1 MRHLALLGG
10 LLLTAALASAKAPNV
25 VVLLADDAG
34 WGDYSFNGN
43 RQVATP
49 HIDGIA
55 KAGAHFDRFFVQPVC
70 APTRSE
76 FLTGRYHRRL
86 GVYGVSTGQERMNP
100 DEKTVADSFKRAGY
114 VTGLFGKWHNGSQ
127 WPYHPL
133 ARGFDTFWGYT
144 SGHWGEYFD
153 APLEHNGVMK
163 TSKGYIVDVLT
174 DKALQF
180 IERNQS
186 KPFLCFVPFTTPHS
200 PWSAPAS
207 DWARFK
213 DKPLSQTATN
223 AQAEK
228 PDETRCALAM
238 VENQDRN
245 VGRILAK
252 LKELNLEEDTI
263 VVYFSDNGPNGH
275 RWTGGM
281 KGTKATTDE
290 GGVRSPLFIRWPGKI
305 AAGTQVKPIAGAIDL
320 ASTIEALAGVK
331 RVGDRPR
338 DGRDLSPLLKTGLDA
353 DWAPRQIFNTWG
365 NNVSVRTQ
373 THRLDGAGNLFD
385 MVADPGQTTP
395 IQSKQSEL
403 TQELIAAV
411 AAWRKEMGIAAPAGG
426 KGKGKGANGP
436 GNAVDPRPI
445 HVGYREFPT
454 TMLPARDGE
463 PRGQMRRSA
472 AAPNSSYFVN
482 WTKPEDAAVWN
493 VEVVT
498 AGTYIVTLDYAC
510 PAEAVGTPLEF
521 SFEGTLLKGK
531 ITEAF
536 DSPLKPEQDTLP
548 RPHGEST
555 MRDFRTMTLGEVR
568 LEPGKGELKLRAPE
582 VRGKSVMDLRR
593 VTLTLK

>member
-1 MRHLALLGG
+1 MPRVLACLL
-10 LLLTAALASAKAPNV
+10 LVVCRLTAATQPNV

-49 HIDGIA
+49 NIDAIA
-55 KAGAHFDRFFVQPVC
+55 KGGAHFDRFFVQPVC
-70 APTRSE
+70 SPTRSE

-100 DEKTVADSFKRAGY
+100 DEKTFADSFKAAGY
-114 VTGLFGKWHNGSQ
+114 VTGIFGKWHNGSQ

-163 TSKGYIVDVLT
+163 KSQGYIVDVLT

-180 IERNQS
+180 IERNKG
-186 KPFLCFVPFTTPHS
+186 KPFLCYVPFTTPHS
-200 PWSAPAS
+200 PWSAPKE

-213 DKPLSQTATN
+213 DKPITQTATQ
-223 AQAEK
+223 AKAEK
-228 PDETRCALAM
+228 ADETRCALAM

-252 LKELNLEEDTI
+252 LRELNLENDTI

-281 KGTKATTDE
+281 KGTKGTTDE
-290 GGVRSPLFIRWPGKI
+290 GGVRSPLFIRWPGRI
-305 AAGTQVKPIAGAIDL
+305 DAGTQVKPIAGAIDL
-320 ASTIEALAGVK
+320 APTLHALAGVK
-331 RVGDRPR
+331 RAGDKPL
-338 DGRDLSPLLKTGLDA
+338 DGRDLSPLLKRGHDA
-353 DWAPRQIFNTWG
+353 DWAPRQIFQTWG
-365 NNVSVRTQ
+365 SNISVRTE
-373 THRLDGAGNLFD
+373 THRLDSAGNLFD
-385 MVADPGQTTP
+385 MAADPGQTTP
-395 IQSKQSEL
+395 IQSEQPGLAQEL
-403 TQELIAAV
+403 TAAV

-426 KGKGKGANGP
+426 KGKAKGANGP

-445 HVGYREFPT
+445 SVGYREFPI

-463 PRGQMRRSA
+463 PRGEMRRSSK
-472 AAPNSSYFVN
+472 APNSSYFVN
-482 WTKPEDAAVWN
+482 WTKPTDAAVWN
-493 VEVVT
+493 IEVVN

-510 PAEAVGTPLEF
+510 SAADVGATLEL

-531 ITEAF
+531 VTEAF
-536 DSPLKPEQDTLP
+536 DSPLKHEQDTIA
-548 RPHGEST
+548 RPDGESV
-555 MRDFRTMTLGEVR
+555 MRDFKAMTLGEIR
-568 LEPGKGELKLRAPE
+568 LEPGKGELRLRATAIP
-582 VRGKSVMDLRR
+582 GKGVMDLRR

>member
-1 MRHLALLGG
+1 MRRLVLLGALL
-10 LLLTAALASAKAPNV
+10 LAAALASAKAPNV

-100 DEKTVADSFKRAGY
+100 DEKTVADSFKGAGY

-153 APLEHNGVMK
+153 ASLEHNGVMK

-228 PDETRCALAM
+228 FDETRCALAM

-252 LKELNLEEDTI
+252 LKELKLEEDTI

-290 GGVRSPLFIRWPGKI
+290 GGVRSPLFICWPGKI

-320 ASTIEALAGVK
+320 ASTLEALAGIK

-338 DGRDLSPLLKTGLDA
+338 DGRDLSPLLKLGNDA

-365 NNVSVRTQ
+365 NNVSVRTE
-373 THRLDGAGNLFD
+373 THRLDNAGNLFD

-395 IQSKQSEL
+395 IQAKQPGL
-403 TQELIAAV
+403 AQELVAAV
-411 AAWRKEMGIAAPAGG
+411 AAWRKEMGIAAPAVG
-426 KGKGKGANGP
+426 KGKGKGGNGP
-436 GNAVDPRPI
+436 GNTVDPRPI
-445 HVGYREFPT
+445 HVGYREFPI

-472 AAPNSSYFVN
+472 SAPNSSYFVN
-482 WTKPEDAAVWN
+482 WTKPADVAVWN
-493 VEVVT
+493 IEVMN
-498 AGTYIVTLDYAC
+498 AGTYVVTLDYAC
-510 PAEAVGTPLEF
+510 AADAVGTPLEL
-521 SFEGTLLKGK
+521 SFEGALLKGK
-531 ITEAF
+531 IDEAF

-548 RPHGEST
+548 RPHGESV

-568 LEPGKGELKLRAPE
+568 LEPGKGELRLRATAIP
-582 VRGKSVMDLRR
+582 GKSVMELRR
-593 VTLTLK
+593 ITLTLK

>member
-1 MRHLALLGG
+1 MRLFLACLL
-10 LLLTAALASAKAPNV
+10 LVVYRLTAATQPNV
-25 VVLLADDAG
+25 IVLLADDAG

-49 HIDGIA
+49 NIDAIA

-100 DEKTVADSFKRAGY
+100 EEKTVADSFKGAGY

-200 PWSAPAS
+200 PWSAPKE

-213 DKPLSQTATN
+213 DKAIKQTAT
-223 AQAEK
+223 QADKEK
-228 PDETRCALAM
+228 LDETRCALAM

-252 LKELNLEEDTI
+252 LKELKLEEDTI

-320 ASTIEALAGVK
+320 ASTLESLAGVK

-353 DWAPRQIFNTWG
+353 DWAPRYIFNSWA
-365 NNVSVRTQ
+365 NNVSVRTE
-373 THRLDGAGNLFD
+373 THRLDNVGNLFD

-395 IQSKQSEL
+395 IQAKQPDLAKEL
-403 TQELIAAV
+403 TTAV
-411 AAWRKEMGIAAPAGG
+411 AAWRKELGIATPGGG
-426 KGKGKGANGP
+426 KGKGKGGNGP

-445 HVGYREFPT
+445 SVGYREFPI

-463 PRGQMRRSA
+463 PRGEMRRSS

-482 WTKPEDAAVWN
+482 WTKPGDTAVWN
-493 VEVVT
+493 IEVVT

-510 PAEAVGTPLEF
+510 VADAIGTPLEF

-568 LEPGKGELKLRAPE
+568 LEPGKGELRLSATAIP
-582 VRGKSVMDLRR
+582 GKSVMDLRR

>member
-1 MRHLALLGG
+1 MRLFLACLL
-10 LLLTAALASAKAPNV
+10 LVVYRLTAAPQPNV
-25 VVLLADDAG
+25 IVLLADDAG

-49 HIDGIA
+49 NIDAIA
-55 KAGAHFDRFFVQPVC
+55 KGGVHFDRFFVQPVC
-70 APTRSE
+70 SPTRSE

-100 DEKTVADSFKRAGY
+100 DEKTLADSFKAAGY
-114 VTGLFGKWHNGSQ
+114 VTGIFGKWHNGSQ

-180 IERNQS
+180 IERNKA
-186 KPFLCFVPFTTPHS
+186 KPFLCYVPFTTPHS
-200 PWSAPAS
+200 PWSAPAN

-213 DKPLSQTATN
+213 DRPLIQTATQ
-223 AQAEK
+223 AKAEK

-252 LKELNLEEDTI
+252 LKELNLENDTI

-281 KGTKATTDE
+281 KGTKASTDE

-305 AAGTQVKPIAGAIDL
+305 AASSQVKPIAGAIDL
-320 ASTIEALAGVK
+320 APTLHALAGVK
-331 RVGDRPR
+331 RVGDKPL
-338 DGRDLSPLLKTGLDA
+338 DGRDLSPLLKRGLDA
-353 DWAPRQIFNTWG
+353 DWAPRYIFNSWA
-365 NNVSVRTQ
+365 NNVSVRTE
-373 THRLDGAGNLFD
+373 THRLDNVGNLFD
-385 MVADPGQTTP
+385 MIADPGQTTP
-395 IQSKQSEL
+395 IQAKQPELAKEL
-403 TQELIAAV
+403 TTAV
-411 AAWRKEMGIAAPAGG
+411 AAWRKELGIATPGGG
-426 KGKGKGANGP
+426 KGKAKGANGP

-445 HVGYREFPT
+445 SVGYREFPI

-463 PRGQMRRSA
+463 PRGEMRRSS

-482 WTKPEDAAVWN
+482 WTKPEDTAVWN
-493 VEVVT
+493 IEVVT

-510 PAEAVGTPLEF
+510 RADALGTPLEL

-582 VRGKSVMDLRR
+582 VPGQSVMELRR
-593 VTLTLK
+593 VTMTLK

>member
-213 DKPLSQTATN
+213 EKPLSQTATN

-320 ASTIEALAGVK
+320 ASTLEALAGVK

-365 NNVSVRTQ
+365 NYVSVRTQ

-395 IQSKQSEL
+395 IQAKQPEL
-403 TQELIAAV
+403 AQELIAAV
-411 AAWRKEMGIAAPAGG
+411 AAWRKEMGIAAPVGG

>member
-10 LLLTAALASAKAPNV
+10 LLLTAALASAQAPNV

-320 ASTIEALAGVK
+320 ASTLEALAGVK

-365 NNVSVRTQ
+365 NYVSVRTQ

-395 IQSKQSEL
+395 IQAKQPEL
-403 TQELIAAV
+403 AQELIAAV
-411 AAWRKEMGIAAPAGG
+411 AAWRKEMGIAAPVGG